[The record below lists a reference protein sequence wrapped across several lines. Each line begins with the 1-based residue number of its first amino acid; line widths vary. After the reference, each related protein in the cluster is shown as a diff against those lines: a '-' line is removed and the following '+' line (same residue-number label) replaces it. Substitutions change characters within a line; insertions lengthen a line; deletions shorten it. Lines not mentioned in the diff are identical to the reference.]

1 MDIIKIIL
9 DRIWEDFNNYGDI
22 SLDLRAGSR
31 HVVEELKNDN
41 SDDVKDALKSFIELS
56 QKFISGKY
64 DFNDKDNYT
73 YFKNTF
79 KLIYNELFPETKI

>member
-1 MDIIKIIL
+1 MDMIKLIL
-9 DRIWEDFNNYGDI
+9 DRIWKDFNNYEDI
-22 SLDLRAGSR
+22 SLDLRSGTR
-31 HVVEELKNDN
+31 FVIEELENDN
-41 SDDVKDALKSFIELS
+41 SDDVKDALKLFIELS
-56 QKFISGKY
+56 QKFCSGKY